1 MTRSGKPENSR
12 IFIHGL
18 RTLLLHTY
26 AMPLLGGTFAFLHV
40 SVFSKYIVLFALGT
54 SEYQ

>member
-1 MTRSGKPENSR
+1 MTRSRKPENSR

-40 SVFSKYIVLFALGT
+40 SVFS
-54 SEYQ
+54 